1 MKPTTIIEQALK
13 HPDFRGALRKSSY
26 NNKTLA
32 THRLKEFA
40 KVFSNQSSYDS
51 LTRTFSVVPAATST
65 TQTFPGYGTVLQLA
79 SLLAN
84 VSSFSG
90 FLSIEKALDQPN
102 MVLHFLDI
110 IGTNVRASQQ
120 SPVFPAVG
128 PTRYDS
134 QSLTPDFKEDV
145 LGSSSIDATFGSGNS
160 TPYVS
165 YDTNTRTGLGL
176 NALLPVLP
184 YTVRVRFTFEERYVD
199 TTNNTDTLVGT
210 PYEVV
215 AFDAGNGTLLFPE
228 PWGYFSSGISYGQTT
243 PPGPISANLNFTFNF
258 NVSNLRNNGANT
270 RRLVKVRIEFVY
282 NYIDPAYY
290 PPLNQDNRFS
300 MRLTRTVAINTRPM
314 QLTLELNRQ
323 ELVAASKSLGVDV
336 QPLVVEQLASIYQKL
351 INRYIVGKYI
361 YRFWDGSATSTTRV
375 DINVITPLGITT
387 STPQPPSQYDQY
399 TPILDK
405 IRGGFEEIRMRLAEK
420 SFIASKITA
429 LLVSPRLAGW
439 LARSNMVEQSLW
451 VEETVNYINDLYG
464 YYMGIPVLRHTD
476 LSLLETQLEQALG
489 GSSGPLQPNLKV
501 GVGFAVAVL
510 PENNMAPTARGIYLP
525 VTQTA
530 TVANFNN
537 PVQEALSLF
546 FQEETEAL
554 APELVVPFAF
564 INLPVG

>member
-26 NNKTLA
+26 NNKTLV

-40 KVFSNQSSYDS
+40 KVFSNQSSYDAV
-51 LTRTFSVVPAATST
+51 TRTFSVVPAATST

-102 MVLHFLDI
+102 MVLHFLDT
-110 IGTNVRASQQ
+110 IGTNVRLGEQ

-134 QSLTPDFKEDV
+134 QSLTPDFREDN
-145 LGSSSIDATFGSGNS
+145 LSSPIDAQVQPG
-160 TPYVS
+160 TPPTYPPAT
-165 YDTNTRTGLGL
+165 Y
-176 NALLPVLP
+176 NATQFNNLLPVLP
-184 YTVRVRFTFEERYVD
+184 YTVRVRFTFQERD
-199 TTNNTDTLVGT
+199 ATGPVGD

-228 PWGYFSSGISYGQTT
+228 SWGYFTAGISYGQTT
-243 PPGPISANLNFTFNF
+243 TPSPTNADLNFVFSFTAANL
-258 NVSNLRNNGANT
+258 RYANANADT
-270 RRLVKVRIEFVY
+270 RRLLKVRIEFVY

-290 PPLNQDNRFS
+290 PPLNQDNRFVP
-300 MRLTRTVAINTRPM
+300 RLTRAVAINTRPM

-336 QPLVVEQLASIYQKL
+336 QPLIVEQLASIYQKL

-361 YRFWDGSATSTTRV
+361 YRFWDASPTSTTRV
-375 DINVITPLGITT
+375 DINVITPLGITGA
-387 STPQPPSQYDQY
+387 PQLPSQYDQY

-439 LARSNMVEQSLW
+439 LARSNMMEQSLW
-451 VEETVNYINDLYG
+451 VEEPVNYINDLYG

-476 LSLLETQLEQALG
+476 LSRLEAQLESALSPNQG
-489 GSSGPLQPNLKV
+489 GPLQQGLKV
-501 GVGFAVAVL
+501 GIGFAVAVL

-537 PVQEALSLF
+537 PIQEALSLF

>member
-1 MKPTTIIEQALK
+1 MPMKPTTIIEHALK
-13 HPDFRGALRKSSY
+13 HPDFRTALKRSSFG
-26 NNKTLA
+26 NKTWA
-32 THRLKEFA
+32 THRLREYA
-40 KVFSNQSSYDS
+40 KMFSNQMTYDNV
-51 LTRTFSVVPAATST
+51 TRTFSVVPAATST

-84 VSSFSG
+84 VTSFSG
-90 FLSIEKALDQPN
+90 FLTVEKSMEQPN

-110 IGTNVRASQQ
+110 IGTNVRAGEQ

-128 PTRYDS
+128 PTRYDN
-134 QSLTPDFKEDV
+134 QSLTPDFREET
-145 LGSSSIDATFGSGNS
+145 LASPPTATGGAYATYATSST
-160 TPYVS
+160 
-165 YDTNTRTGLGL
+165 LGL
-176 NALLPVLP
+176 SSLLPVLP
-184 YTVRVRFTFEERYVD
+184 YTVRVRFTFQELDGSSNV
-199 TTNNTDTLVGT
+199 VGS

-215 AFDAGNGTLLFPE
+215 AFDAGNRTLLFPE
-228 PWGYFSSGISYGQTT
+228 SWGRFTNSISYGQTT
-243 PPGPISANLNFTFNF
+243 PTMLQADLNFTFEF
-258 NVSNLRNNGANT
+258 NDSGLRYTGAVSRQL
-270 RRLVKVRIEFVY
+270 LKVRIEFVY

-290 PPLNQDNRFS
+290 PPLNQDNRFA
-300 MRLTRTVAINTRPM
+300 MRLTRAVGINTRPM

-323 ELVAASKSLGVDV
+323 ELMAASKSLNVDV

-351 INRYIVGKYI
+351 INRYIVGKFI
-361 YRFWDGSATSTTRV
+361 YRFWDGAPTSTTRV
-375 DINVITPLGITT
+375 DIDVVTPLGITT
-387 STPQPPSQYDQY
+387 SAPPLPSQYDQY

-420 SFIASKITA
+420 SFVASKITA

-451 VEETVNYINDLYG
+451 NEAPVNYINDLYG
-464 YYMGIPVLRHTD
+464 YYMGIPVLRHSD
-476 LSLLETQLEQALG
+476 LTALETALEGTL
-489 GSSGPLQPNLKV
+489 SSNNILLPGLKV
-501 GVGFAVAVL
+501 GIGFAVAVL
-510 PENNMAPTARGIYLP
+510 PENNLAPAARGIYLP

-546 FQEETEAL
+546 FQEETEVL